1 MHSPGRSLPYES
13 PNGFPNVVTRELLNP
28 DIDIHNILLWC
39 IQELSSQFIL
49 NICFTLKMKSHN
61 KFFELWK
68 DYKAQQGEDT
78 ILQIIDVKNKEL

>member
-1 MHSPGRSLPYES
+1 MSLLMVS
-13 PNGFPNVVTRELLNP
+13 LMWLLELLNP
-28 DIDIHNILLWC
+28 DIDLCIDVHNILLWC
-39 IQELSSQFIL
+39 IQELSSQLII

-78 ILQIIDVKNKEL
+78 ILRIIDVKIEEL

>member
-1 MHSPGRSLPYES
+1 MSLLMVS
-13 PNGFPNVVTRELLNP
+13 LMWLLKLLNP
-28 DIDIHNILLWC
+28 DIDIHNILLLC